1 MQNNFSLDDLE
12 VEVAPA
18 GLGVEV
24 PFDSVRFIGRLS

>member
-18 GLGVEV
+18 GLGVAELLDG
-24 PFDSVRFIGRLS
+24 PRFIGRLF